1 MPRKARFS
9 TTLLTAALEGLEQ
22 QRQEIDKHIAEVRKM
37 LGART
42 AVRQAAPA
50 AKPKRVLS
58 AAGRRRIA
66 QAQKR
71 RWALVKAKAAKK
83 SA

>member
-1 MPRKARFS
+1 M
-9 TTLLTAALEGLEQ
+9 LLTAALEGLEQ
-22 QRQEIDKHIAEVRKM
+22 QRQEIEKHIAEVRKM

-42 AVRQAAPA
+42 AVRKAAPA

-66 QAQKR
+66 EAQKR
-71 RWALVKAKAAKK
+71 RWALAKAKAARKG
-83 SA
+83 A

>member
-1 MPRKARFS
+1 MPRKARWNA
-9 TTLLTAALEGLEQ
+9 TLLTAALEGLEQ
-22 QRQEIDKHIAEVRKM
+22 QRREIEKHITEVRKM

-42 AVRQAAPA
+42 AARQTAPA

-66 QAQKR
+66 EAQKR
-71 RWALVKAKAAKK
+71 RWALAKAKTSKK
-83 SA
+83 GA